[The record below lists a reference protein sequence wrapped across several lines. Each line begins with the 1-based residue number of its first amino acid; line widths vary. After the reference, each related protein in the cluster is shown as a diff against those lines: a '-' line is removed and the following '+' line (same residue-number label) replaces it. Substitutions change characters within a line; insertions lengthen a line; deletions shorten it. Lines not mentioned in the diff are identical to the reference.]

1 MIERPTV
8 FILGAGASCDYN
20 FPSGRDLIFKIAE
33 GARKRHMFQVVRDET
48 DWMGFDIAEV
58 IKCAEELVASELPSV
73 DLFLENRP
81 EYQQIGK
88 ALIARELISCENP
101 LQFRRGKKQKW
112 LEYLYGH
119 MSPKKDTFTRNQ
131 IAFITF
137 NYDRSVEHFFFTAL
151 KSSFNL
157 ADDELWAMLA
167 QIPIIHVH
175 GQLGSFGPQEGARAF
190 TPDVNENTIR
200 TAAAGIKVIHEN
212 GTNFSPEYKRAHE
225 LLSQAEIVCFLGFG
239 YQEDNVRRLRAG
251 TIKSYEVFAGT
262 GFGLESSERSKA
274 VQLVGGNLFID
285 QPDRDCTLFLRNQ
298 AIF

>member
-8 FILGAGASCDYN
+8 FILGAGASCDYK

-33 GARKRHMFQVVRDET
+33 GVRKRHMFQVVRGET

-119 MSPKKDTFTRNQ
+119 MSSKKDTFTRNQ

-157 ADDELWAMLA
+157 AGDELWAMLA
-167 QIPIIHVH
+167 HIPIVHVH
-175 GQLGSFGPQEGARAF
+175 GPLGSFGPQEDAR
-190 TPDVNENTIR
+190 
-200 TAAAGIKVIHEN
+200 IHARRQRE
-212 GTNFSPEYKRAHE
+212 RD
-225 LLSQAEIVCFLGFG
+225 QDCRRR
-239 YQEDNVRRLRAG
+239 YQ
-251 TIKSYEVFAGT
+251 SH
-262 GFGLESSERSKA
+262 S
-274 VQLVGGNLFID
+274 
-285 QPDRDCTLFLRNQ
+285 
-298 AIF
+298 